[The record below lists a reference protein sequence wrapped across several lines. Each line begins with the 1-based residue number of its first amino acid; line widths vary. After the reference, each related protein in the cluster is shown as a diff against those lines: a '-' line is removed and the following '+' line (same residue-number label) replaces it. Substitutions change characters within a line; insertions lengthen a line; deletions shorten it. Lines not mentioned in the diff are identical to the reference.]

1 MVSQSVS
8 TNPDV
13 CLNVAQVPV
22 QHHPPSALEV
32 TTVGS
37 LAAPSSSGPALSPRT
52 SHLAS
57 VPSSPVFANQSPEGL
72 VAPNSSIAVDLQEPS
87 RSERVSPPVEAACSE
102 ETVEAVRSVHAPG
115 SMPAPSTQ
123 AGSLS
128 ASSAQASSMQD
139 GDSGAMVTTG
149 QAAIVAP
156 LRRSNRHRR
165 PNPNST
171 IILFHNSVFIFPF
184 FSASPPYLH
193 VNQSIND
200 DKYLQMII
208 VKMSHF

>member
-13 CLNVAQVPV
+13 CLNVGEPLPLSPLVTTGHIGIPPTGEHDSRTLAVTTIAAPVSV

-57 VPSSPVFANQSPEGL
+57 VPSSPVFANQSLVGL
-72 VAPNSSIAVDLQEPS
+72 AAPNSSMAIDLQEPS
-87 RSERVSPPVEAACSE
+87 RSERVSPSVEAACSE

-115 SMPAPSTQ
+115 SMPAPLTQ

-128 ASSAQASSMQD
+128 ASSAQADSMQD
-139 GDSGAMVTTG
+139 GDSGATVITG
-149 QAAIVAP
+149 
-156 LRRSNRHRR
+156 
-165 PNPNST
+165 
-171 IILFHNSVFIFPF
+171 
-184 FSASPPYLH
+184 
-193 VNQSIND
+193 
-200 DKYLQMII
+200 
-208 VKMSHF
+208 